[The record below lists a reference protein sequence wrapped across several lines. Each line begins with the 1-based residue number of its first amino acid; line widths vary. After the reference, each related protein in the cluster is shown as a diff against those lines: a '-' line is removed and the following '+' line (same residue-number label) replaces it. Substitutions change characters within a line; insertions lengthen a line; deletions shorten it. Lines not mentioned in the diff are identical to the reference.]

1 MLGDFRS
8 LNRAGCEH
16 TSQLQIWLTVGET
29 SIPFTYS
36 HEYIFIYL
44 FKYRQRYK
52 EWDSTQ
58 WEWRRGTDSLRHA
71 GEV

>member
-29 SIPFTYS
+29 SIPFTRV
-36 HEYIFIYL
+36 HIYL
-44 FKYRQRYK
+44 FI
-52 EWDSTQ
+52 
-58 WEWRRGTDSLRHA
+58 
-71 GEV
+71 